1 MLIRFS
7 PILAAGLFA
16 LSPIVAVAQPIVFE
30 RSLSVGGAPTLD
42 ASTGSGNVTVRG
54 GAGSTILVKG
64 TIEVRKERNAPAN
77 AAELARQ
84 LAANPPIV
92 QAGDVVTVG
101 NITDEETRRAV
112 KVSYEITVPTAT
124 TVTARSGSGNV
135 SVAQVDGR
143 IKANSGSG
151 NVSIAGAGNDIDART
166 GSGNVSVTDAR
177 RTASLSSGS
186 GNIVATLSGQ
196 GDVKA
201 STGSGNITL
210 TGVVGL
216 LSANTGSGNIGV
228 DGTPTGDWKLS
239 AASGDVKVRV
249 PADRGFA
256 VDASTS
262 SGSLDMG
269 PALTVQGRV
278 DRRRIQGT
286 VRGGGPTIRLSTASG
301 NIAVQ

>member
-1 MLIRFS
+1 MV
-7 PILAAGLFA
+7 FA

-30 RSLSVGGAPTLD
+30 RSLTVGAAPTLE

-54 GAGSTILVKG
+54 GAGSTVLVKG
-64 TIEVRKERNAPAN
+64 TIEVRTGWNAPPN
-77 AAELARQ
+77 AADLARR

-92 QAGDVVTVG
+92 QTGDVVTVG

-112 KVSYEITVPTAT
+112 KVSYEITVPTTT

-151 NVSIAGAGNDIDART
+151 NVSVASAGNDIDART

-201 STGSGNITL
+201 STGSGNIRL

-249 PADRGFA
+249 PADRGFV
-256 VDASTS
+256 VDASTA

-269 PALTVQGRV
+269 PALTLQGKI

-286 VRGGGPTIRLSTASG
+286 VRGGGPTLRLSTASG